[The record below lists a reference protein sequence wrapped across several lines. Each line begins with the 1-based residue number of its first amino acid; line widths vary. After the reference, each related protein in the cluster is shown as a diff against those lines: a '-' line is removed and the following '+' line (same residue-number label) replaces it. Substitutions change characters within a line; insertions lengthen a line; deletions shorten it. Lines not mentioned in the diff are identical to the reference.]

1 MLENVVHKLNVVL
14 LAITILSGCLSCVR
28 IDVPQLFFTG
38 GQEYSTKK
46 LCRVFYYRDKGEW
59 WIEGVDYQN
68 RFVSSKT
75 LCAENEELQFI
86 ILPVGTLLKESRS
99 KIEYGFSLWYLF
111 SRYES
116 HRLIIL
122 DGEKKGLV
130 VISDNF
136 WNPKENV
143 YDADIL
149 DRRQRD
155 VRGQGA
161 PAGAGEW
168 GGRPDGQGREG
179 GAEADGRPS
188 GRRGP

>member
-1 MLENVVHKLNVVL
+1 M
-14 LAITILSGCLSCVR
+14 
-28 IDVPQLFFTG
+28 
-38 GQEYSTKK
+38 
-46 LCRVFYYRDKGEW
+46 
-59 WIEGVDYQN
+59 
-68 RFVSSKT
+68 
-75 LCAENEELQFI
+75 QFI

-136 WNPKENV
+136 CNPKENA

-149 DRRQRD
+149 S
-155 VRGQGA
+155 
-161 PAGAGEW
+161 
-168 GGRPDGQGREG
+168 
-179 GAEADGRPS
+179 S
-188 GRRGP
+188 GCKCSDF

>member
-28 IDVPQLFFTG
+28 IDVPQLVFTG

-46 LCRVFYYRDKGEW
+46 LCRVFYHRDKGEW

-68 RFVSSKT
+68 RFLSSKT
-75 LCAENEELQFI
+75 LCAENDELQFI

-136 WNPKENV
+136 WNSKDNA

-149 DRRQRD
+149 
-155 VRGQGA
+155 
-161 PAGAGEW
+161 ES
-168 GGRPDGQGREG
+168 
-179 GAEADGRPS
+179 S
-188 GRRGP
+188 GCKCSDF